1 MDSRDSNDFVLNELN
16 DYHLHMMRTIFW
28 WTNQFI
34 VDLLPD
40 TDTALWIMK
49 DFCGTI
55 YYIVIIFQRIQYLI

>member
-1 MDSRDSNDFVLNELN
+1 
-16 DYHLHMMRTIFW
+16 MMTTIFW

-34 VDLLPD
+34 VDLLP
-40 TDTALWIMK
+40 DTALWIMK